1 MYTVKNVFMSGPGGL
16 YVCLFLHHLT
26 ARRVLLRLCTDGRCE
41 QSQSLS
47 SDLQDYLEHQDMK
60 IQDLKRDVAQAQTHV
75 TRLTRQAEFKD
86 EQLQRCTQQLHSLNS
101 KVRRRPAAVTSW
113 PPAAVTSWPPA
124 AVTSSLAY
132 ARIAHIYLTRVFLP
146 LAAYS
151 TLTYVVRTRAGT

>member
-1 MYTVKNVFMSGPGGL
+1 M
-16 YVCLFLHHLT
+16 
-26 ARRVLLRLCTDGRCE
+26 ARRVLLCLCGRTDIRCE

-113 PPAAVTSWPPA
+113 PPPT
-124 AVTSSLAY
+124 VTSSLAY
-132 ARIAHIYLTRVFLP
+132 ISARLRRACISTTVCLQRFNVRVIACRCVNKLTALRG
-146 LAAYS
+146 YS
-151 TLTYVVRTRAGT
+151 SN

>member
-1 MYTVKNVFMSGPGGL
+1 M
-16 YVCLFLHHLT
+16 
-26 ARRVLLRLCTDGRCE
+26 ARRVLLCLWTDGRCE

-101 KVRRRPAAVTSW
+101 KVRRR
-113 PPAAVTSWPPA
+113 
-124 AVTSSLAY
+124 L
-132 ARIAHIYLTRVFLP
+132 LP
-146 LAAYS
+146 LHHGR
-151 TLTYVVRTRAGT
+151 LLP